1 MLENENEEPDTDTNE
16 LQDTLNAIGHV
27 VEIHATSLPKINE
40 VKGVNWRAKL
50 ILAELQDW
58 MKDKSKEDAAAEFCQ
73 MLEKLKTRTQS
84 NEENEIR

>member
-27 VEIHATSLPKINE
+27 VEIHATSLPKRNE

-50 ILAELQDW
+50 ILAEL
-58 MKDKSKEDAAAEFCQ
+58 
-73 MLEKLKTRTQS
+73 
-84 NEENEIR
+84 